1 MNRPERYSGNFKKKL
16 QQRKESTMKK
26 TALLVIVMAL
36 IFSVAMIGP
45 AMAETQ
51 KSEKQSATT
60 GEMMG
65 EKHMMGKEMKEREGC
80 RMGDM
85 PMHCMMSKQMIAT
98 SDGGIVVTIGNK
110 LYKYD
115 SSLNLQKEVEIPV
128 DMEGMKKMMMNM
140 KDMGMMEEKMGKDE
154 KAVPKGATESKTKE

>member
-1 MNRPERYSGNFKKKL
+1 
-16 QQRKESTMKK
+16 MKK
-26 TALLVIVMAL
+26 TALLVIVMAF
-36 IFSVAMIGP
+36 IFCVAMIGP

-51 KSEKQSATT
+51 KSEKQVAP
-60 GEMMG
+60 MG

-154 KAVPKGATESKTKE
+154 QAVPKGATETKTKE

>member
-1 MNRPERYSGNFKKKL
+1 
-16 QQRKESTMKK
+16 MKK
-26 TALLVIVMAL
+26 TALLVIVMAF
-36 IFSVAMIGP
+36 IFSVAIIAP
-45 AMAETQ
+45 ARAETP
-51 KSEKQSATT
+51 KDEKKGAPM

-65 EKHMMGKEMKEREGC
+65 KQHMMGKEMKEEMGC

-115 SSLNLQKEVEIPV
+115 SNLNLQKEAEIPV
-128 DMEGMKKMMMNM
+128 DMEKMKKMMNM
-140 KDMGMMEEKMGKDE
+140 KDMGMMQEKME
-154 KAVPKGATESKTKE
+154 KHEEAMPKGSAEPKTKD